1 MDVLTT
7 AEHAKWIHARHH
19 KGEMTMG

>member
-1 MDVLTT
+1 MGVLTT
-7 AEHAKWIHARHH
+7 AEYAKWIHARHH